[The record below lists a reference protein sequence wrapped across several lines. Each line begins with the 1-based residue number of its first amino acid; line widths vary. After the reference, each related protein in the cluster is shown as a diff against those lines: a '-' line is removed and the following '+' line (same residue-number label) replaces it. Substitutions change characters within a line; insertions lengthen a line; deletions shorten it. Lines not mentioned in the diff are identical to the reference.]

1 MNHFSVPMALVD
13 FVPVFLFG
21 TGAVIL
27 MRDLYRKMT
36 AASFALFAAGSINVF
51 SAGFLKALWKLLY
64 AANICDFSALDAM
77 FFPVQSIGF
86 LLVGLGVAA
95 MVCCK
100 QKKERVYTAA
110 AAPTVFSGTFLFV
123 GLMVAGL
130 ACMNAS
136 LSYVAV
142 KMKKPLA
149 IVCFAVTFVC
159 CMGMGYLSSQDFSQA
174 SMNWIAEGV
183 NVVGQG
189 ALLCGT
195 LVLHKAGLAD
205 WELPEKK

>member
-21 TGAVIL
+21 LGAIIL

-86 LLVGLGVAA
+86 LLAGAGIILMLAKRRQALYSVA
-95 MVCCK
+95 
-100 QKKERVYTAA
+100 
-110 AAPTVFSGTFLFV
+110 PPLFSGTFLFV
-123 GLMVAGL
+123 ALMVAGL
-130 ACMNAS
+130 GCINGGLCRIAG
-136 LSYVAV
+136 
-142 KMKKPLA
+142 KMKKFSA
-149 IVCFAVTFVC
+149 IFLFAAAFFC
-159 CMGMGYLSSQDFSQA
+159 SLCMGYLSSQDFTEHF
-174 SMNWIAEGV
+174 MNWLAEII
-183 NVVGQG
+183 NTLGQG
-189 ALLCGT
+189 AFLAGVI
-195 LVLHKAGLAD
+195 VLDKAGLKD
-205 WELPEKK
+205 YQL

>member
-21 TGAVIL
+21 AGAVIL

-86 LLVGLGVAA
+86 LLAGAGMILMLAKRRQALYAVA
-95 MVCCK
+95 
-100 QKKERVYTAA
+100 
-110 AAPTVFSGTFLFV
+110 PPLFSGTFLFV
-123 GLMVAGL
+123 ALMVAGL
-130 ACMNAS
+130 GCINGS
-136 LSYVAV
+136 LCRIAG
-142 KMKKPLA
+142 KMKKFPA
-149 IVCFAVTFVC
+149 IFLFAAAFIC
-159 CMGMGYLSSQDFSQA
+159 SLCMGYLSSQDFTESF
-174 SMNWIAEGV
+174 MNWLAEIV
-183 NVVGQG
+183 NTIGQG
-189 ALLCGT
+189 AFLAGVIILD
-195 LVLHKAGLAD
+195 KAGLK
-205 WELPEKK
+205 EFQL